1 MPSPYDYSTPQVNV
15 GTYFDAMR
23 EGRADRLAVETEQ
36 RNNALAKY
44 LPQAL
49 NGNEQAQAM
58 AMQSA
63 PVDQMANLA
72 QSFRGMKAEELAAK
86 RREQAESASLAL
98 WADTPEK
105 WAIANAEAKKKN
117 PNTPDIPFEQ
127 RGMLIAQGQ
136 SVAEMLKQAHDEKI
150 LANDTSRTTAQ
161 NAASYASAAASRASA
176 QGGLESWG
184 QEDIDYAAYIY
195 NHTGQM
201 PPLGQGKDGS
211 SARKA
216 ILKSA
221 RIQATS
227 PGQGGAANTV
237 ANFAEFA
244 GTKAGLRTLG
254 GRAANIDTAAAEA
267 KNFAGQAVEASKLLP
282 RGSFVP
288 LNQLVQAG
296 QVVTSDKRLA
306 YFATKALGLAGAA
319 ATVAGRGTTNQF
331 LQEEYFNRLSTAPS
345 SEAFEETARAILE
358 EAKGVSESTEGVR
371 QDMLK
376 GLRGGQGGHEAA
388 PPPPPGPKRIKY
400 DTSGR
405 RIQ

>member
-1 MPSPYDYSTPQVNV
+1 M
-15 GTYFDAMR
+15 
-23 EGRADRLAVETEQ
+23 AVETEQ

-44 LPQAL
+44 LPGAL
-49 NGNEQAQAM
+49 GGDKDAQAQAM
-58 AMQSA
+58 SVGS
-63 PVDQMANLA
+63 PDQIMDLKSKFMALDAQKLA
-72 QSFRGMKAEELAAK
+72 TLRENQGILGSMAVNAHDPTAWGAVNAKAQELGLP
-86 RREQAESASLAL
+86 QV
-98 WADTPEK
+98 
-105 WAIANAEAKKKN
+105 
-117 PNTPDIPFEQ
+117 PFEQ
-127 RGMLIAQGQ
+127 RQMVIAQAQ
-136 SVAEMLKQAHDEKI
+136 TVAEALKQAHDEKM